1 LKALLAALRW
11 PLDVALSALIFA
23 YFGVGGLVLSWVV
36 LPLAGLGES
45 DPDAK
50 VRRAHA
56 IIARGYDSFHAL
68 MRWTRQ
74 LEFDPRAC
82 EVRLPPG
89 PCVVIANHPTLVD
102 TPAAMSL
109 LRSGCLIV
117 KSSVFRSVLFRGL
130 HHHAANIEAVEDG
143 PVGGEAVIEAA
154 LQRLARGFPVL
165 IFPEGTRSPVGGLRR
180 FRRGAFEIAERAG
193 VPLVPLLIMCDP
205 PRMMKGVP
213 WWTIPQR
220 LARLRIT
227 ALPTVDLDAEGLRG
241 SLAIARHVQGLYHRA
256 LTRTASETPS

>member
-1 LKALLAALRW
+1 MCVVAALRW
-11 PLDVALSALIFA
+11 ALNVALSACMFV

-36 LPLAGLGES
+36 LPLASLGVR

-50 VRRAHA
+50 VRRSHA
-56 IIARGYDSFHAL
+56 IIARGYDSFHAV
-68 MRWTRQ
+68 MRWSRQ

-82 EVRLPPG
+82 DVRLPSG

-102 TPAAMSL
+102 TTAVMTL

-117 KSSVFRSVLFRGL
+117 KSSVFRSPLLRGL
-130 HHHAANIEAVEDG
+130 HRHAANIEAVEDG
-143 PVGGEAVIEAA
+143 PAGGEAVIEAA

-193 VPLVPLLIMCDP
+193 VPLVPLFITCTP
-205 PRMMKGVP
+205 PRMTRDFP
-213 WWTIPQR
+213 WWKQPRR
-220 LARLRIT
+220 LARLRVT
-227 ALPTVDLDAEGLRG
+227 ALPPVDPAAEGLRG

-256 LTRTASETPS
+256 LTPAASETPS